1 MTTDRARLL
10 LLVTLCCAAL
20 LGGCLRRTPATSY
33 YSLYD
38 PTARPAPAAAP
49 APPGLVVSVGPV
61 VLPDLLRQA
70 QIATGGAGGR
80 YRLAEYHRWSGELDR
95 DFARALAEQLTAVLG
110 TERVALFPWDQ
121 HLAPTR
127 RVMVDVLAMDGEPG
141 GEARLSVRWAVRSG
155 AGEEPLLVRRS
166 ELRTPLSEA
175 GYPAWV
181 RGQQGNI
188 ARLAAEIAAA
198 L

>member
-49 APPGLVVSVGPV
+49 AAPGLVVSVGPV

-95 DFARALAEQLTAVLG
+95 DFARALAEQLTAALG
-110 TERVALFPWDQ
+110 TEQVAIFPWDQ
-121 HLAPTR
+121 HAAPTR
-127 RVMVDVLAMDGEPG
+127 RVLIDILAMDGEPG
-141 GEARLSVRWAVRSG
+141 REARLSVRWALR
-155 AGEEPLLVRRS
+155 AAQGEETLLVRRS
-166 ELRTPLSEA
+166 ELATPLDEA

-181 RGQQGNI
+181 RGQQRNI